1 MRLFDDEHLAPNAE
15 LANLRALRLQLC
27 KLATSKK
34 KGKSQVCGGAGLPVL
49 DATRAGF

>member
-1 MRLFDDEHLAPNAE
+1 MRLLDDEHLAPNAE

-34 KGKSQVCGGAGLPVL
+34 GKSQVCGGAGLPVL